1 MVILTDENFE
11 KEVLNSP
18 KPILVDFYAVWCPP
32 CSVLTPILEKL
43 ETEYEGK
50 VLFRRVNVDESPITS
65 QRFGVNPI
73 PTVILFKAG
82 KPAGEF
88 IGLRPGPVIKEWL
101 ESLLKKENEQR

>member
-1 MVILTDENFE
+1 MIILTDENFE
-11 KEVLNSP
+11 KEVFNSS
-18 KPILVDFYAVWCPP
+18 KPILVDFYAAWCPP

-50 VLFRRVNVDESPITS
+50 VLFRKINVDNSPITS

-88 IGLRPGPVIKEWL
+88 IGLRPEPVIKEWL
-101 ESLLKKENEQR
+101 ENLLRNENEQQ

>member
-1 MVILTDENFE
+1 MIIITDENFE
-11 KEVLNSP
+11 KEVFNSP
-18 KPILVDFYAVWCPP
+18 KTILVDFYAAWCPP

-50 VLFRRVNVDESPITS
+50 VLFRKVNVDNSPITS

-73 PTVILFKAG
+73 PAVILFKAG

-88 IGLRPGPVIKEWL
+88 IGLRPEPVIKEWL
-101 ESLLKKENEQR
+101 ESLLRNENEQQ